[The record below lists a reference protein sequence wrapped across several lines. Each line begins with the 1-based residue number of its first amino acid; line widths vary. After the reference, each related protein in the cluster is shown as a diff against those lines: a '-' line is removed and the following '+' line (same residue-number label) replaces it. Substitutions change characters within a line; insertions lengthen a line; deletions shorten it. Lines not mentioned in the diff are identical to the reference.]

1 MQKIIVLNNKIRE
14 NTLLVKDLTDINVLD
29 DIITESMIN
38 SEGTIK
44 KSKFTHPWSP
54 QLAVSIL

>member
-14 NTLLVKDLTDINVLD
+14 NALLIKDLTDINVLD

-44 KSKFTHPWSP
+44 TLNLLTLGLHS
-54 QLAVSIL
+54 